1 MKVFSA
7 LLLLLPSVTLGFQR
21 INEVWTREQE
31 DAAGIVREFVVNPL
45 PQASNDMIF
54 WFTFF
59 LFPFSHPN
67 PTTCNSAALSPLG
80 YGCNRRLA
88 CRLLVGQPERTVPC
102 HQIAQSAHPP
112 VSKIRNN
119 LDPCARHTTSV
130 TQKTSGSL
138 YSGKTCIQIWKKQ
151 QMQAHHTT
159 RLNISTIQAVV
170 M

>member
-67 PTTCNSAALSPLG
+67 PTTCNSATLSPLG

-119 LDPCARHTTSV
+119 LDLTLVLARHQSV

-138 YSGKTCIQIWKKQ
+138 YSGKTCIQI
-151 QMQAHHTT
+151 
-159 RLNISTIQAVV
+159 
-170 M
+170 